1 MEGREMSEH
10 TKHSELKKLLVAC
23 RGERHIVVVQD
34 FPDPDAISTA
44 FAHKLISAQF
54 DIEVDI
60 VYGRRISHLQNRA
73 LVRYLD
79 LELKRYEESLPLD
92 HYTGAVFVD
101 NQGTTAET
109 VVAALEAAGVPT
121 LIVVDHHEAQ
131 ERLQPKFSDIRK
143 TLGAAATIYTEY
155 LENGFIKMDKS

>member
-1 MEGREMSEH
+1 MSEH
-10 TKHSELKKLLVAC
+10 TKRSELKKLLVAC

-73 LVRYLD
+73 LVRHLD

-101 NQGTTAET
+101 N
-109 VVAALEAAGVPT
+109 
-121 LIVVDHHEAQ
+121 
-131 ERLQPKFSDIRK
+131 
-143 TLGAAATIYTEY
+143 
-155 LENGFIKMDKS
+155 